1 MTFRELLQEGRRR
14 LEAAG
19 IEEAENDARLLL
31 LDTYRIDW
39 CSLVS
44 VYEMR
49 VPVNPPM
56 PPVSACKVVPRR
68 ISHETEA
75 GGAYLAVIDRRAAH
89 VPLQYLT
96 HEPNF
101 CGADMY
107 VDERVLIPR
116 QDTEVLV
123 AAALDLAA
131 MLDGAPALLDLC
143 TGSGC
148 IPIALSRLGDFGSI
162 TAADLSADALEVA
175 KINAE
180 QNGAQIRFVQSDLF
194 DAFRKKAE
202 DGVPASEG
210 GSEAAQEAVPEAAP
224 EAAERFDLITCNP
237 PYIRSGD
244 MAGLQPEV
252 RDNEP
257 SMALDGGEDGLDFYR
272 RLAAEA
278 GQFLNPGGCVCFE
291 IGFDQAE
298 DVSALLENAG
308 FEEVRVLKD
317 LAGLDRVVTAYV

>member
-1 MTFRELLQEGRRR
+1 MTFRELLAEGRRR

-44 VYEMR
+44 VYEMK

-75 GGAYLAVIDRRAAH
+75 GGTYLSVIDRRAAH

-96 HEPNF
+96 HEQNF
-101 CGADMY
+101 CGADIY

-148 IPIALSRLGDFGSI
+148 IPIALSRLGDFSSI

-175 KINAE
+175 KMNAE
-180 QNGAQIRFVQSDLF
+180 QNGAEIRFVQSDLF
-194 DAFRKKAE
+194 DAFRKKA
-202 DGVPASEG
+202 
-210 GSEAAQEAVPEAAP
+210 

-257 SMALDGGEDGLDFYR
+257 AMALDGGEDGLDFYR
-272 RLAAEA
+272 RLAEEA

-291 IGFDQAE
+291 IGFDQAA

-308 FEEVRVLKD
+308 FQEVRVLKD

>member
-1 MTFRELLQEGRRR
+1 MTFRELLAEGRRR

-44 VYEMR
+44 VYEMK

-75 GGAYLAVIDRRAAH
+75 GGTYLSVIDRRAAH

-96 HEPNF
+96 HEQNF
-101 CGADMY
+101 CGADIY

-175 KINAE
+175 KMNAE
-180 QNGAQIRFVQSDLF
+180 QNGAEIRFVQSDLF
-194 DAFRKKAE
+194 EAFRKKAE
-202 DGVPASEG
+202 D
-210 GSEAAQEAVPEAAP
+210 
-224 EAAERFDLITCNP
+224 AERFDLITCNP

-257 SMALDGGEDGLDFYR
+257 AMALDGGEDGLDFYR
-272 RLAAEA
+272 RLAEDA

-291 IGFDQAE
+291 IGFDQAA

-308 FEEVRVLKD
+308 FQEVRVLKD

>member
-1 MTFRELLQEGRRR
+1 MTFRELLAEGRRR

-44 VYEMR
+44 VYEMK

-75 GGAYLAVIDRRAAH
+75 GGTYLSVIDRRAAH

-96 HEPNF
+96 HEQNF
-101 CGADMY
+101 CGADIY

-175 KINAE
+175 KMNAE
-180 QNGAQIRFVQSDLF
+180 QNGAEIRFVQSDLF
-194 DAFRKKAE
+194 EAFRKKA
-202 DGVPASEG
+202 
-210 GSEAAQEAVPEAAP
+210 

-257 SMALDGGEDGLDFYR
+257 AMALDGGEDGLDFYR
-272 RLAAEA
+272 RLAEDA

-291 IGFDQAE
+291 IGFDQAA

-308 FEEVRVLKD
+308 FQEVRVLKD

>member
-1 MTFRELLQEGRRR
+1 MTFRELLAEGRRR

-44 VYEMR
+44 VYEMK

-75 GGAYLAVIDRRAAH
+75 GGAYLEVIDRRAAH

-96 HEPNF
+96 HEQNF

-131 MLDGAPALLDLC
+131 MLDGSPALLDLC

-175 KINAE
+175 KMNAE
-180 QNGAQIRFVQSDLF
+180 QNGARIRFVQSDLF
-194 DAFRKKAE
+194 DAFRKKTE
-202 DGVPASEG
+202 DGKIT
-210 GSEAAQEAVPEAAP
+210 P

-291 IGFDQAE
+291 IGFDQAA
-298 DVSALLENAG
+298 DVTALLENAG

>member
-1 MTFRELLQEGRRR
+1 MTFRELLAEGRRR

-44 VYEMR
+44 VYEMK

-75 GGAYLAVIDRRAAH
+75 GGMYLSVIDRRAAH

-96 HEPNF
+96 HEQNF
-101 CGADMY
+101 CGADIY

-175 KINAE
+175 KMNAE
-180 QNGAQIRFVQSDLF
+180 QNGAEIRFVQSDLF
-194 DAFRKKAE
+194 EAFRKKA
-202 DGVPASEG
+202 
-210 GSEAAQEAVPEAAP
+210 

-272 RLAAEA
+272 RLAEEA

-291 IGFDQAE
+291 IGFDQAA

-308 FEEVRVLKD
+308 FQEVRVLKD

>member
-1 MTFRELLQEGRRR
+1 MTFRELLAEGRRR

-44 VYEMR
+44 VYEMK
-49 VPVNPPM
+49 VPVNPPI

-75 GGAYLAVIDRRAAH
+75 GGTYLSVIDRRAAH

-96 HEPNF
+96 HEQNF
-101 CGADMY
+101 CGADIY

-175 KINAE
+175 KMNAE
-180 QNGAQIRFVQSDLF
+180 QNGAEIRFVQSDLF
-194 DAFRKKAE
+194 EAFRKKA
-202 DGVPASEG
+202 
-210 GSEAAQEAVPEAAP
+210 

-257 SMALDGGEDGLDFYR
+257 AMALDGGEDGLDFYR
-272 RLAAEA
+272 RLAEEA

-291 IGFDQAE
+291 IGFDQAA

-308 FEEVRVLKD
+308 FQEVRVLKD

>member
-1 MTFRELLQEGRRR
+1 MTFRELLAEGRRR

-44 VYEMR
+44 VYEMK

-75 GGAYLAVIDRRAAH
+75 GGTYLSVIDRRAAH

-96 HEPNF
+96 HEQNF
-101 CGADMY
+101 CGADIY

-175 KINAE
+175 KMNAE
-180 QNGAQIRFVQSDLF
+180 QNGAEIRFVQSDLF
-194 DAFRKKAE
+194 EAFRKK
-202 DGVPASEG
+202 
-210 GSEAAQEAVPEAAP
+210 
-224 EAAERFDLITCNP
+224 AERFDLITCNP

-272 RLAAEA
+272 RLAEEA

-291 IGFDQAE
+291 IGFDQAA
-298 DVSALLENAG
+298 DVSALLESAG
-308 FEEVRVLKD
+308 FQEVRVLKD

>member
-1 MTFRELLQEGRRR
+1 MTFRELLAEGRRR

-44 VYEMR
+44 VYEMK

-75 GGAYLAVIDRRAAH
+75 GGTYLSVIDRRAAH

-96 HEPNF
+96 HEQNF
-101 CGADMY
+101 CGADIY

-131 MLDGAPALLDLC
+131 MLDGSPALLDLC

-175 KINAE
+175 KMNAE
-180 QNGAQIRFVQSDLF
+180 QNEAEIRFVQSDLF
-194 DAFRKKAE
+194 EAFRKKA
-202 DGVPASEG
+202 
-210 GSEAAQEAVPEAAP
+210 

-252 RDNEP
+252 RDYEP

-272 RLAAEA
+272 RLAGEA

-291 IGFDQAE
+291 IGFDQAA
-298 DVSALLENAG
+298 DVAPLLENAG
-308 FEEVRVLKD
+308 FQEVRVLKD

>member
-1 MTFRELLQEGRRR
+1 MTFRELLAEGRRR

-75 GGAYLAVIDRRAAH
+75 GGTYLSVIDRRAAH

-96 HEPNF
+96 HEQNF
-101 CGADMY
+101 CGADIY

-175 KINAE
+175 KMNAE
-180 QNGAQIRFVQSDLF
+180 QNGAEIRFVQSDLF
-194 DAFRKKAE
+194 EAFRKK
-202 DGVPASEG
+202 
-210 GSEAAQEAVPEAAP
+210 
-224 EAAERFDLITCNP
+224 AERFDLITCNP

-272 RLAAEA
+272 RLAEEA

-291 IGFDQAE
+291 IGFDQAA

-308 FEEVRVLKD
+308 FKEVRVLKD

>member
-75 GGAYLAVIDRRAAH
+75 GGAYLEVIDRRAAH

-96 HEPNF
+96 HEQNF
-101 CGADMY
+101 CGADIY

-131 MLDGAPALLDLC
+131 MLDGSPALLDLC

-175 KINAE
+175 KMNAE

-194 DAFRKKAE
+194 DAFRKKTE
-202 DGVPASEG
+202 DGKII
-210 GSEAAQEAVPEAAP
+210 P

-291 IGFDQAE
+291 IGFDQAA
-298 DVSALLENAG
+298 DVTALLENAG

>member
-1 MTFRELLQEGRRR
+1 MTFRELLAEGRRR

-44 VYEMR
+44 VYEMK

-75 GGAYLAVIDRRAAH
+75 GGTYLSVIDRRAAH

-96 HEPNF
+96 QEQNF
-101 CGADMY
+101 CGADIY

-175 KINAE
+175 KMNAE
-180 QNGAQIRFVQSDLF
+180 QNGAEIRFVQSDLF
-194 DAFRKKAE
+194 EAFRKK
-202 DGVPASEG
+202 
-210 GSEAAQEAVPEAAP
+210 
-224 EAAERFDLITCNP
+224 AERFDLITCNP

-272 RLAAEA
+272 RLAEEA

-291 IGFDQAE
+291 IGFDQAA

-308 FEEVRVLKD
+308 FKEVRVLKD

>member
-75 GGAYLAVIDRRAAH
+75 GGAYLEVIDRRAAH

-96 HEPNF
+96 HEQNF

-131 MLDGAPALLDLC
+131 MLDGSPALLDLC

-175 KINAE
+175 KMNAE
-180 QNGAQIRFVQSDLF
+180 QNGAEIRFVQSDLF
-194 DAFRKKAE
+194 EAFRKKA
-202 DGVPASEG
+202 
-210 GSEAAQEAVPEAAP
+210 

-272 RLAAEA
+272 RLAEEA

-291 IGFDQAE
+291 IGFDQAA

-308 FEEVRVLKD
+308 FQEVRVLKD

>member
-75 GGAYLAVIDRRAAH
+75 GGAYLEVIDRRAAH

-96 HEPNF
+96 HEQNF

-131 MLDGAPALLDLC
+131 MLDGSPALLDLC

-175 KINAE
+175 KMNAE
-180 QNGAQIRFVQSDLF
+180 QNGARIRFVQSDLF
-194 DAFRKKAE
+194 DAFRKKTE
-202 DGVPASEG
+202 DGKIT
-210 GSEAAQEAVPEAAP
+210 P

-252 RDNEP
+252 RDYEP

-291 IGFDQAE
+291 IGFDQAA
-298 DVSALLENAG
+298 DVTALLENAG

>member
-1 MTFRELLQEGRRR
+1 MTFRELLAEGRRR

-44 VYEMR
+44 VYEMK

-75 GGAYLAVIDRRAAH
+75 GGTYLSVIDRRAAH

-96 HEPNF
+96 HEQNF
-101 CGADMY
+101 CGADIY

-175 KINAE
+175 KMNAE
-180 QNGAQIRFVQSDLF
+180 QNEAEIRFVQSDLF
-194 DAFRKKAE
+194 EAFRKKA
-202 DGVPASEG
+202 
-210 GSEAAQEAVPEAAP
+210 

-257 SMALDGGEDGLDFYR
+257 AMALDGGEDGLDFYR
-272 RLAAEA
+272 RLAEEA

-291 IGFDQAE
+291 IGFDQAA

-308 FEEVRVLKD
+308 FQEVRVLKD

>member
-75 GGAYLAVIDRRAAH
+75 GGTYLSVIDRRAAH

-96 HEPNF
+96 HEQNF
-101 CGADMY
+101 CGADIY

-175 KINAE
+175 KMNAE
-180 QNGAQIRFVQSDLF
+180 QNGAEIRFVQSDLF
-194 DAFRKKAE
+194 EAFRKKA
-202 DGVPASEG
+202 
-210 GSEAAQEAVPEAAP
+210 

-257 SMALDGGEDGLDFYR
+257 AMALDGGEDGLDFYR
-272 RLAAEA
+272 RLAEEA

-291 IGFDQAE
+291 IGFDQAA

-308 FEEVRVLKD
+308 FQEVRVLKD

>member
-1 MTFRELLQEGRRR
+1 MTFRELLAEGRRR

-44 VYEMR
+44 VYEMK

-75 GGAYLAVIDRRAAH
+75 GGTYLSVIDRRAAH

-96 HEPNF
+96 HEQNF
-101 CGADMY
+101 CGADIY

-175 KINAE
+175 KMNAE
-180 QNGAQIRFVQSDLF
+180 QNGAEIRFVQSDLF
-194 DAFRKKAE
+194 EAFRKK
-202 DGVPASEG
+202 
-210 GSEAAQEAVPEAAP
+210 
-224 EAAERFDLITCNP
+224 AERFDLITCNP

-272 RLAAEA
+272 RLAEEA

-291 IGFDQAE
+291 IGFDQAA

-308 FEEVRVLKD
+308 FKEVRVLKD

>member
-44 VYEMR
+44 VYEMK

-75 GGAYLAVIDRRAAH
+75 GGAYLEVIDRRAAH

-96 HEPNF
+96 HEQNF
-101 CGADMY
+101 CGADIY

-131 MLDGAPALLDLC
+131 MLDGSPALLDLC

-175 KINAE
+175 KMNAE
-180 QNGAQIRFVQSDLF
+180 QNGARIRFVQSDLF
-194 DAFRKKAE
+194 EAFRKKTE
-202 DGVPASEG
+202 DGAPASEG
-210 GSEAAQEAVPEAAP
+210 DSEAAP

-291 IGFDQAE
+291 IGFDQAA
-298 DVSALLENAG
+298 DVTALLENAG

>member
-75 GGAYLAVIDRRAAH
+75 GGAYLEVIDRRAAH

-96 HEPNF
+96 HEQNF
-101 CGADMY
+101 CGADIY

-131 MLDGAPALLDLC
+131 MLDGSPALLDLC

-175 KINAE
+175 KMNAE

-194 DAFRKKAE
+194 DAFRKKTE
-202 DGVPASEG
+202 DGGPASED
-210 GSEAAQEAVPEAAP
+210 GS

-291 IGFDQAE
+291 IGFDQAA
-298 DVSALLENAG
+298 DVTALLENAG

>member
-1 MTFRELLQEGRRR
+1 MTFRELLAEGRRR

-75 GGAYLAVIDRRAAH
+75 GGTYLSVIDRRAAH

-96 HEPNF
+96 HEQNF
-101 CGADMY
+101 CGADIY

-131 MLDGAPALLDLC
+131 MLDGSPALLDLC

-175 KINAE
+175 KMNAE
-180 QNGAQIRFVQSDLF
+180 QNEAEIRFVQSDLF
-194 DAFRKKAE
+194 EAFRKKA
-202 DGVPASEG
+202 
-210 GSEAAQEAVPEAAP
+210 

-252 RDNEP
+252 RDYEP

-278 GQFLNPGGCVCFE
+278 GQFLNAGGCVCFE
-291 IGFDQAE
+291 IGFDQAA
-298 DVSALLENAG
+298 DVAPLLENAG
-308 FEEVRVLKD
+308 FQEVRVLKD

>member
-75 GGAYLAVIDRRAAH
+75 GGAYLEVIDRRAAH

-96 HEPNF
+96 HEQNF

-175 KINAE
+175 KMNAE
-180 QNGAQIRFVQSDLF
+180 QNGARIRFVQSDLF

-202 DGVPASEG
+202 DGKII
-210 GSEAAQEAVPEAAP
+210 P

-291 IGFDQAE
+291 IGFDQAA
-298 DVSALLENAG
+298 DVTALLENAG

>member
-1 MTFRELLQEGRRR
+1 MTFRELLTEGRRR

-44 VYEMR
+44 VYEMK

-75 GGAYLAVIDRRAAH
+75 GGTYLSVIDRRAAH

-96 HEPNF
+96 HEQNF
-101 CGADMY
+101 CGADIY

-175 KINAE
+175 KMNAE
-180 QNGAQIRFVQSDLF
+180 QNGAEIRFVQSDLF
-194 DAFRKKAE
+194 EAFRKKA
-202 DGVPASEG
+202 
-210 GSEAAQEAVPEAAP
+210 

-272 RLAAEA
+272 RLAEEA

-291 IGFDQAE
+291 IGFDQAA

-308 FEEVRVLKD
+308 FQEVRVLKD

>member
-44 VYEMR
+44 VYEMK

-75 GGAYLAVIDRRAAH
+75 GGTYLSVIDRRAAH

-96 HEPNF
+96 HEQNF
-101 CGADMY
+101 CGADIY

-175 KINAE
+175 KMNAE
-180 QNGAQIRFVQSDLF
+180 QNGAEIRFVQSDLF
-194 DAFRKKAE
+194 EAFRKKA
-202 DGVPASEG
+202 
-210 GSEAAQEAVPEAAP
+210 

-257 SMALDGGEDGLDFYR
+257 AMALDGGEDGLDFYR
-272 RLAAEA
+272 RLAEEA

-291 IGFDQAE
+291 IGFDQAA

-308 FEEVRVLKD
+308 FQEVRVLKD

>member
-75 GGAYLAVIDRRAAH
+75 GGTYLSVIDRRAAH

-96 HEPNF
+96 HEQNF

-131 MLDGAPALLDLC
+131 MLDGSPALLDLC

-175 KINAE
+175 KMNAE
-180 QNGAQIRFVQSDLF
+180 QNGAEIRFVQSDLF
-194 DAFRKKAE
+194 EAFRKKA
-202 DGVPASEG
+202 
-210 GSEAAQEAVPEAAP
+210 

-257 SMALDGGEDGLDFYR
+257 AMALDGGEDGLDFYR
-272 RLAAEA
+272 RLAEEA

-291 IGFDQAE
+291 IGFDQAA

-308 FEEVRVLKD
+308 FQEVRVLKD

>member
-1 MTFRELLQEGRRR
+1 MTFRELLAEGRRR

-75 GGAYLAVIDRRAAH
+75 GGAYLEVIDRRAAH

-96 HEPNF
+96 HEQNF

-131 MLDGAPALLDLC
+131 MLDGSPALLDLC

-175 KINAE
+175 KMNAE
-180 QNGAQIRFVQSDLF
+180 QNGARIRFVQSDLF

-202 DGVPASEG
+202 DGKII
-210 GSEAAQEAVPEAAP
+210 P

-291 IGFDQAE
+291 IGFDQAA
-298 DVSALLENAG
+298 DVTALLENAG

>member
-1 MTFRELLQEGRRR
+1 MTFRELLAEGRRR

-44 VYEMR
+44 VYEMK

-75 GGAYLAVIDRRAAH
+75 GGTYLSVIDRRAAH

-96 HEPNF
+96 HEQNF
-101 CGADMY
+101 CGADIY

-162 TAADLSADALEVA
+162 TAADISADALEVA
-175 KINAE
+175 KMNAE
-180 QNGAQIRFVQSDLF
+180 QNGTEIRFVQSDLF
-194 DAFRKKAE
+194 EAFRKKA
-202 DGVPASEG
+202 
-210 GSEAAQEAVPEAAP
+210 

-257 SMALDGGEDGLDFYR
+257 AMALDGGEDGLDFYR
-272 RLAAEA
+272 RLAEEA

-291 IGFDQAE
+291 IGFDQAA

-308 FEEVRVLKD
+308 FQEVRVLKD

>member
-1 MTFRELLQEGRRR
+1 MTFRELLAEGRRR

-44 VYEMR
+44 VYEMK

-75 GGAYLAVIDRRAAH
+75 GGTYLSVIDRRAAH

-96 HEPNF
+96 HEQNF
-101 CGADMY
+101 CGADIY

-131 MLDGAPALLDLC
+131 MLDGSPALLDLC

-175 KINAE
+175 KMNAE
-180 QNGAQIRFVQSDLF
+180 QNGAEIRFVQSDLF
-194 DAFRKKAE
+194 EAFRKKA
-202 DGVPASEG
+202 
-210 GSEAAQEAVPEAAP
+210 

-257 SMALDGGEDGLDFYR
+257 AMALDGGEDGLDFYR
-272 RLAAEA
+272 RLAEEA

-291 IGFDQAE
+291 IGFDQAA

-308 FEEVRVLKD
+308 FQEVRVLKD

>member
-75 GGAYLAVIDRRAAH
+75 GGAYLEVIDRRAAH

-96 HEPNF
+96 HEQNF

-131 MLDGAPALLDLC
+131 MLDGSPALLDLC

-175 KINAE
+175 KMNAE
-180 QNGAQIRFVQSDLF
+180 QNGARIRFVQSDLF
-194 DAFRKKAE
+194 DAFRKKTE
-202 DGVPASEG
+202 DGKIT
-210 GSEAAQEAVPEAAP
+210 P

-244 MAGLQPEV
+244 MAGLLLEV

-291 IGFDQAE
+291 IGFDQAA
-298 DVSALLENAG
+298 DVTALLENAG

>member
-1 MTFRELLQEGRRR
+1 MTFRELLAEGRRR

-49 VPVNPPM
+49 VPVNPPT

-75 GGAYLAVIDRRAAH
+75 GGAYLSVIDRRAAH

-96 HEPNF
+96 HEQNF
-101 CGADMY
+101 CGADIY

-131 MLDGAPALLDLC
+131 MLDGSPALLDLC

-175 KINAE
+175 KMNAE

-194 DAFRKKAE
+194 DAFRKKTE
-202 DGVPASEG
+202 DGGPASED
-210 GSEAAQEAVPEAAP
+210 GS

-237 PYIRSGD
+237 PYIRHGD

-252 RDNEP
+252 RDYEP

-272 RLAAEA
+272 RLAGEA

-291 IGFDQAE
+291 IGFDQAA
-298 DVSALLENAG
+298 DVSALLKNAG
-308 FEEVRVLKD
+308 FDEVRVLKD

>member
-1 MTFRELLQEGRRR
+1 MTFRELLAEGRRR

-44 VYEMR
+44 VYEMK

-75 GGAYLAVIDRRAAH
+75 GGTYLSVIDRRAAH

-96 HEPNF
+96 HEQNF
-101 CGADMY
+101 CGADIY

-123 AAALDLAA
+123 AAARDLAA

-175 KINAE
+175 KMNAE
-180 QNGAQIRFVQSDLF
+180 QNGAEIRFVQSDLF
-194 DAFRKKAE
+194 EAFRKKA
-202 DGVPASEG
+202 
-210 GSEAAQEAVPEAAP
+210 

-257 SMALDGGEDGLDFYR
+257 AMALDGGEDGLDFYR
-272 RLAAEA
+272 RLAEEA

-291 IGFDQAE
+291 IGFDQAA

-308 FEEVRVLKD
+308 FQEVRVLKD

>member
-1 MTFRELLQEGRRR
+1 MTFRELLAEGRRR

-44 VYEMR
+44 VYEMK
-49 VPVNPPM
+49 VPVNPPI

-75 GGAYLAVIDRRAAH
+75 GGTYLSVIDRRAAH

-96 HEPNF
+96 HEQNF
-101 CGADMY
+101 CGADIY

-148 IPIALSRLGDFGSI
+148 IPIALSRLGNFGSI
-162 TAADLSADALEVA
+162 TASDLSADALEVA
-175 KINAE
+175 KMNAE
-180 QNGAQIRFVQSDLF
+180 QNGAEIRFVQSDLF
-194 DAFRKKAE
+194 EAFRKKA
-202 DGVPASEG
+202 
-210 GSEAAQEAVPEAAP
+210 

-257 SMALDGGEDGLDFYR
+257 AMALDGGEDGLDFYR
-272 RLAAEA
+272 RLAEEA

-291 IGFDQAE
+291 IGFDQAA

-308 FEEVRVLKD
+308 FQEVRVLKD

>member
-1 MTFRELLQEGRRR
+1 MTFRELLAEGRRR

-44 VYEMR
+44 VYEMK

-75 GGAYLAVIDRRAAH
+75 GGTYLSVIDRRAAH

-96 HEPNF
+96 HEQNF
-101 CGADMY
+101 CGADIY

-175 KINAE
+175 KMNAE
-180 QNGAQIRFVQSDLF
+180 QNGAEIRFVQSDLF
-194 DAFRKKAE
+194 EAFRKKA
-202 DGVPASEG
+202 
-210 GSEAAQEAVPEAAP
+210 

-257 SMALDGGEDGLDFYR
+257 AMALDGGEDGLDFYR
-272 RLAAEA
+272 RLAEEA
-278 GQFLNPGGCVCFE
+278 GQFLNPSGCVCFE
-291 IGFDQAE
+291 IGFDQAA

-308 FEEVRVLKD
+308 FQEVRVLKD

>member
-75 GGAYLAVIDRRAAH
+75 GGAYLEVIDRRAAH

-96 HEPNF
+96 HEQNF

-131 MLDGAPALLDLC
+131 MLDGAPVLLDLC

-175 KINAE
+175 KMNAE
-180 QNGAQIRFVQSDLF
+180 QNGARIRFVQSDLF

-202 DGVPASEG
+202 DGKII
-210 GSEAAQEAVPEAAP
+210 P

-257 SMALDGGEDGLDFYR
+257 AMALDGGEDGLDFYR

-291 IGFDQAE
+291 IGFDQAA
-298 DVSALLENAG
+298 DVTALLENAG

>member
-96 HEPNF
+96 HEQNF

-175 KINAE
+175 KMNAE
-180 QNGAQIRFVQSDLF
+180 QNGARIRFVQSDLF

-202 DGVPASEG
+202 DGKII
-210 GSEAAQEAVPEAAP
+210 P

-291 IGFDQAE
+291 IGFDQAA
-298 DVSALLENAG
+298 DVTALLENAG

>member
-1 MTFRELLQEGRRR
+1 MTFRELLAEGRRR

-75 GGAYLAVIDRRAAH
+75 GGTYLSVIDRRAAH

-96 HEPNF
+96 HEQNF
-101 CGADMY
+101 CGADIY

-175 KINAE
+175 KMNAE
-180 QNGAQIRFVQSDLF
+180 QNGAEIRFVQSDLF
-194 DAFRKKAE
+194 EAFRKK
-202 DGVPASEG
+202 
-210 GSEAAQEAVPEAAP
+210 
-224 EAAERFDLITCNP
+224 AERFDLITCNP

-272 RLAAEA
+272 RLAEEA
-278 GQFLNPGGCVCFE
+278 GQFLNPSGCVCFE
-291 IGFDQAE
+291 IGFDQAV

-308 FEEVRVLKD
+308 FKEVRVLKD

>member
-75 GGAYLAVIDRRAAH
+75 GGAYLEVIDRRAAH

-96 HEPNF
+96 HEQNF

-131 MLDGAPALLDLC
+131 MLDGSPALLDLC

-175 KINAE
+175 KMNAE
-180 QNGAQIRFVQSDLF
+180 QNGARIRFVQSDLF

-202 DGVPASEG
+202 DGKII
-210 GSEAAQEAVPEAAP
+210 P

-272 RLAAEA
+272 RLAEEA

-291 IGFDQAE
+291 IGFDQAA

-308 FEEVRVLKD
+308 FQEVRVLKD

>member
-1 MTFRELLQEGRRR
+1 MTFRELLAEGRRR

-44 VYEMR
+44 VYEMK

-75 GGAYLAVIDRRAAH
+75 GGTYLSVIDRRAAH

-96 HEPNF
+96 HEQNF
-101 CGADMY
+101 CGADIY

-175 KINAE
+175 KMNAE
-180 QNGAQIRFVQSDLF
+180 QNGAEIRFVQSDLF
-194 DAFRKKAE
+194 EAFRKKA
-202 DGVPASEG
+202 
-210 GSEAAQEAVPEAAP
+210 

-257 SMALDGGEDGLDFYR
+257 AMALDGGEDGLDFYR
-272 RLAAEA
+272 RLAEEA

-291 IGFDQAE
+291 IGFDQAA

-308 FEEVRVLKD
+308 FQEVRVLKD